1 MNKKVIISEKQLVSL
16 IKKTINEEK
25 NSLREL
31 IQPLIDDSLETI
43 RKASEEFG
51 LGEMDE
57 LDEIESVDKIV
68 IDRIVKSDKIKVYIN
83 IYKTTK
89 RLDFD
94 NIRAEI
100 QYHLDDWIPNIELYI
115 NEIIDTRTYGPGI
128 DW

>member
-83 IYKTTK
+83 IYKTSN
-89 RLDFD
+89 RFDFD

-100 QYHLDDWIPNIELYI
+100 QYLLDDWIPNIELYI
-115 NEIIDTRTYGPGI
+115 NEIIDTRTHGPGI